1 MWIHCICEQACV
13 PQSSLAP
20 GHWRSDCVL
29 VKPLKG
35 FCAALPEAPG
45 LVGASGCHSNA
56 WSQLSSEVPATKLFN
71 PESWRGAGWL
81 CGVLILQLFLLQ
93 SPWLQLPCTVC
104 CTPPYFILAFFLLH
118 SLFPPPFSK
127 YLAWR
132 CMHAL
137 LSHFLPYHSMPPEFG
152 EWAKK
157 AACGLT

>member
-81 CGVLILQLFLLQ
+81 CVGFWFSSCSSSSPPDYSFHVLYVAHHLFH
-93 SPWLQLPCTVC
+93 T
-104 CTPPYFILAFFLLH
+104 FFLLH